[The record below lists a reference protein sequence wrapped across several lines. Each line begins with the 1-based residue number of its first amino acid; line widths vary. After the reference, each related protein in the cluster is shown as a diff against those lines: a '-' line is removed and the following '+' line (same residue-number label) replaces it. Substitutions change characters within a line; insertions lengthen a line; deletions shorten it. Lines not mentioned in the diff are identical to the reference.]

1 MKQMLR
7 GLFEVVQKVKGDQF
21 LVLYCLAHLD
31 GILEDDR
38 ERAEHFITLSQ
49 DYKNPM
55 PVIKVLNDYIF
66 QNSSHELLPHRDI
79 ASHVLSLLI
88 E

>member
-1 MKQMLR
+1 MKAMLR
-7 GLFEVVQKVKGDQF
+7 GLFEIIQKVKGDTF

-38 ERAEHFITLSQ
+38 ERTEHFVSLSQ

-55 PVIKVLNDYIF
+55 PVIKVLNEFIH

-79 ASHVLSLLI
+79 ASHILALLI